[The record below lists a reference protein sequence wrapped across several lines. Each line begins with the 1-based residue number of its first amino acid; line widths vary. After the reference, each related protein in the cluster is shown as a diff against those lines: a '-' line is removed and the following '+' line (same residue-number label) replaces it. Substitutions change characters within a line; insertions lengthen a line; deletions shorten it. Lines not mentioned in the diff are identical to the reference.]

1 MNIAEAE
8 RGVTTS
14 FDFGRQKE
22 KERKYV
28 QRQKL
33 AFENNSRVLSA
44 TKGRFMSQLV
54 FCVMPHGS
62 AFMSI
67 LQSDI

>member
-1 MNIAEAE
+1 M
-8 RGVTTS
+8 
-14 FDFGRQKE
+14 
-22 KERKYV
+22 

-44 TKGRFMSQLV
+44 TKGRFMSWLV

-67 LQSDI
+67 LQSDIEYLHEGTVRYKS

>member
-1 MNIAEAE
+1 MISLN
-8 RGVTTS
+8 RKGGVTTS
-14 FDFGRQKE
+14 FDFG
-22 KERKYV
+22 YV

-54 FCVMPHGS
+54 FYVMPHGS